1 MEDKTTGKTAAQ
13 SRARTAREVRA
24 EDVLDIESTVSA
36 TDCTGLMPT
45 PPINEAEAEAYTQL
59 YNIPQTK
66 EKVNNGLQ
74 HD

>member
-1 MEDKTTGKTAAQ
+1 MEDKKTGKAAEQ
-13 SRARTAREVRA
+13 TRARTAREVRA

-36 TDCTGLMPT
+36 TECTGLTPT
-45 PPINEAEAEAYTQL
+45 PPINQAEAESYTQL
-59 YNIPQTK
+59 YNIPQPR